1 MVQQQ
6 FLARYRASIKWGALI
21 ALLTVCALT
30 VAPKRESQIGIPT
43 LKIGYV
49 DMSKLFNEYQETKIR
64 TAVFEKEWNDAQEEI
79 NQKARQLEELKNRL
93 QEQRD
98 TLGETE
104 KRQLESQIDEAE
116 RDVKDYY
123 ELSLKRLRRR
133 EDEIKKELLDKL
145 QKEIDDYGTRE
156 GYSMIFRESTL
167 LHAAPTY
174 DLTDEILQ
182 LVNNTQS
189 ETGTSG

>member
-1 MVQQQ
+1 MVRQQ
-6 FLARYRASIKWGALI
+6 FIARYRASIKWVALV
-21 ALLTVCALT
+21 ALVTLCALA
-30 VAPKRESQIGIPT
+30 VAPKRDSQIGIPT

-49 DMSKLFNEYQETKIR
+49 DMTKLFNEYQETKIR

-79 NQKARQLEELKNRL
+79 NQKARRLEELKNRL
-93 QEQRD
+93 QEQGN
-98 TLGETE
+98 TLGESE
-104 KRQLESQIDEAE
+104 KQQLESQIDEAE

-174 DLTDEILQ
+174 DLTDEILRR
-182 LVNNTQS
+182 VNTES

>member
-1 MVQQQ
+1 MLQQRR
-6 FLARYRASIKWGALI
+6 ARYRANIKWVALV
-21 ALLTVCALT
+21 ALLTVCALV

-49 DMSKLFNEYQETKIR
+49 DMTKLFNEYQETKIR

-79 NQKARQLEELKNRL
+79 NQKARRLEELKNRL
-93 QEQRD
+93 QEQSV
-98 TLGETE
+98 TLSENE

-145 QKEIDDYGTRE
+145 QKEIDGYGTRE
-156 GYSMIFRESTL
+156 GYSMIFRESIL

-174 DLTDEILQ
+174 DLTDEILRR
-182 LVNNTQS
+182 VNTQS

>member
-1 MVQQQ
+1 MVRQQVI
-6 FLARYRASIKWGALI
+6 ARYRASIKWVALV
-21 ALLTVCALT
+21 ALVTLCALA
-30 VAPKRESQIGIPT
+30 VAPKRDSQIGIPT

-49 DMSKLFNEYQETKIR
+49 DMTKLFNEYQETKIR

-79 NQKARQLEELKNRL
+79 NQKARRLEELKNRL
-93 QEQRD
+93 QEQGN
-98 TLGETE
+98 TLGESE
-104 KRQLESQIDEAE
+104 KQQLESQIDEAE

-174 DLTDEILQ
+174 DLTDEILRR
-182 LVNNTQS
+182 VNTES

>member
-1 MVQQQ
+1 M
-6 FLARYRASIKWGALI
+6 
-21 ALLTVCALT
+21 T
-30 VAPKRESQIGIPT
+30 
-43 LKIGYV
+43 
-49 DMSKLFNEYQETKIR
+49 KLFNEYQETKIR

-79 NQKARQLEELKNRL
+79 NQKARRLEELKNRL
-93 QEQRD
+93 QEQRN
-98 TLGETE
+98 TLSETE
-104 KRQLESQIDEAE
+104 RQQLERQIDEAE

-156 GYSMIFRESTL
+156 GYSMIFRESIL

-174 DLTDEILQ
+174 DLTDEILRR
-182 LVNNTQS
+182 VNTQS